1 MITVLCVCVC
11 VCVCVWGGWAPLFRG
26 RDPKELQGL
35 SSSLNSDEM
44 EKWLLS
50 KMSQRGWVQIINNLA
65 ASSLWHQLAVSF
77 FLFFVF
83 FFKPAHPC

>member
-1 MITVLCVCVC
+1 M
-11 VCVCVWGGWAPLFRG
+11 APLFKG
-26 RDPKELQGL
+26 WNPKELQGL

-65 ASSLWHQLAVSF
+65 ASSLWHQLAV
-77 FLFFVF
+77 FLNQHT
-83 FFKPAHPC
+83 PAKSSESASQNSHS